1 MAFSLVLS
9 GGGLKGLAH
18 IGVLRALEERGLEP
32 SLIVGV
38 SMGAVIG
45 AGWAAGKRV
54 RELEDRALRLTR
66 ADVFRIAHL
75 DMALRRTLAP
85 AVYRRE
91 PLDKLLADLVGKR
104 RFKDLSRRLLINTVD
119 LNTGHQ
125 ILWGLPGLDDA
136 LVADAAFAS
145 CALPGILP
153 PREVNG
159 YFCADG
165 AIVDNLPVRA
175 AAAVGKGPVLAVD
188 VGSSGVERTGLER
201 LGFAMTYGRGI
212 EIVMGRLAELTLGA
226 WAAPAMVLVRPKVS
240 KISMFAFNR
249 TPTLIAEGYR
259 ATLETLDLL
268 PDGID
273 SLPPGGIHPLRHV
286 EVKIDA
292 SRCVGCGLCVA
303 LNPRA
308 FGLDAEGRA
317 VVRMSR
323 QTWSPVGD
331 AAVRACPTGAISVT
345 ELTSPRD

>member
-32 SLIVGV
+32 SLVVGV
-38 SMGAVIG
+38 SMGAVVG
-45 AGWAAGKRV
+45 AGWAAGRRV

-66 ADVFRIAHL
+66 KDVFRIAHL
-75 DMALRRTLAP
+75 DMALRRMLSP

-91 PLDKLLADLVGKR
+91 PLDRLLADLVGKR

-125 ILWGLPGLDDA
+125 ILWGLPGLDHA

-159 YFCADG
+159 YYCADG

-175 AAAVGKGPVLAVD
+175 AAAVGTGPVLAVD

-201 LGFAMTYGRGI
+201 LGFAMTYGRGL
-212 EIVMGRLAELTLGA
+212 EIVMGRLAELTLSE
-226 WAAPAMVLVRPKVS
+226 WTTPAMVLIRPRVS

-249 TPTLIAEGYR
+249 TPALIAEGYR
-259 ATLETLDLL
+259 ATIEALDHV
-268 PDGID
+268 PDGIE

-286 EVKIDA
+286 EVRIDA
-292 SRCVGCGLCVA
+292 RRCVGCGLCAA

-308 FGLDAEGRA
+308 FELDTLGRA
-317 VVRMSR
+317 QVRR
-323 QTWSPVGD
+323 PHQTWTPVGD
-331 AAVRACPTGAISVT
+331 AAVRACPTAAISVT
-345 ELTSPRD
+345 EVSVSAD